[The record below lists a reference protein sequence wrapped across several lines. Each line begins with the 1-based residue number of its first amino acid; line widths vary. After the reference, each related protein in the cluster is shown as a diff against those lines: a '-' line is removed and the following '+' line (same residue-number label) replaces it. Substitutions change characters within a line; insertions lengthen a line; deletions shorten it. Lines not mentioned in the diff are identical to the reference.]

1 MSRRL
6 LPCHLVVPFSL
17 LLSVWRLRANEPRVV
32 WTRRWHGEHRVAFPS
47 LRTGVGSETALCP
60 ARSLCRCWA
69 LLGGCAFLARPAVG
83 LFFFLVVVVPAPRPL
98 RHFVLDLFGLWPFY
112 PAMGFCLGFETRKL
126 FRGETAAHA
135 HAPRWDEMTF
145 LRGGG
150 SGAVKGRIERSGR
163 CPCAPWQP

>member
-69 LLGGCAFLARPAVG
+69 LLGAALSSPAP
-83 LFFFLVVVVPAPRPL
+83 LWDFFFLGCCRSRLL

-135 HAPRWDEMTF
+135 RAPRWDEMTF